1 MKVRDLVLWLESLP
15 QDAHIIRPGEINGDW
30 AMVPVYELCDAF
42 ELRHAQHLE
51 AFGEY
56 ILKNKAYVN
65 TIPVL
70 VVKDR

>member
-15 QDAHIIRPGEINGDW
+15 QDAHIIRPGEVNGGW
-30 AMVPVYELCDAF
+30 AMVPVYELRDAF
-42 ELRHAQHLE
+42 EFRHAQHLE
-51 AFGEY
+51 AFEEY
-56 ILKNKAYVN
+56 ILKDKVYVN